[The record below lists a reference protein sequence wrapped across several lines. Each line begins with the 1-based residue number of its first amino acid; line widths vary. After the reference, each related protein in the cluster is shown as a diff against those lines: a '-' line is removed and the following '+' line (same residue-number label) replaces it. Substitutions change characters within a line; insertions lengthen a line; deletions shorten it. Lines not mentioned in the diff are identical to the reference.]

1 MFPTFTGTS
10 RRPRNVNLSGQRNTN
25 PWAASSWSPSASGA
39 SKTVAQAQAERERRQ
54 KERDE
59 LNAARKLQR
68 VWRGHKGRL
77 SFKQTCREEYDALYS
92 RPIDNGSSSR
102 VISALRLLLMLFDP
116 SQADDQRRLDLFI
129 VDLGRLGP
137 APSNF
142 DLFSPSSWDRLAQ
155 LIVGALER
163 CVYTPAHGYLYH
175 SLIPYSNRRPA
186 SSSQA
191 LLGVL
196 VDIVKRRPVSVT
208 SILSRYYKL
217 LSKYFEQSGKEGISA
232 AEDVLTKA
240 ATAPL
245 VSSATQGMPNLRA
258 YQAFAFSF
266 LTSPNLL
273 ILQRNPAQI
282 AGCID
287 LQTLSQSVINTYSE
301 REHSGALSKNG
312 SLWLLAHFI
321 ALNRAAPTSQGTKYL
336 EALYL
341 QLSILVDDIRIRYG
355 RQGMIGEVDN
365 DDGDASDKVDAN
377 VDDSASLSTWVL
389 NQLDFLV
396 DEDGIS
402 ELLSRFT
409 STALS
414 SDRLSEDASLLAG
427 YTLVLLRCFPS
438 HSDDIKMRLFQGDIT
453 TVDSAGPAL
462 MPSVKYFWKAAANTS
477 IFKSITQPRTQ
488 QQPTSVVTLLQPD
501 PVRDREWRTLLLFLE
516 LYNFLL
522 RITDDEDFLPAESQI
537 LSEQSPTT
545 VRIRSSGLNLTEL
558 KQLINFLKSLSFPL
572 YYNLPDIMPSA
583 SRPTRLNSLMGIS
596 SGKSPAQ
603 EEAKAAQ
610 SSFAGIIGMDV
621 LGLRSASTTTMR
633 SLYERDSRRR
643 FLPADFWLMTS
654 KFDMDGFISAV
665 VLEEQQK
672 EQMDDDDASDD
683 SDGEELDTFHTYTGQ
698 RLSRA
703 AQIERRRR
711 LRRVQREQLLAQ
723 VGPKLE
729 ILRNM
734 PFVIPFEVRV
744 QIFRQFVYLDKA
756 KRRGG
761 HVDPDRWRLS
771 VISGEGGFN
780 GPTARAR
787 DILGRH
793 SARIKRGQ
801 VFDDAYEQFYPLG
814 DGLKEP
820 IQITFVDQFNQPEAG
835 IDGGG
840 VTKEFLTSITDEAF
854 KPGPDGHN
862 LFVTNSQNLLYPN
875 PTAFDDLA
883 EMLRYCKVLEN
894 DVRWRESMADLAK
907 RYEFLGRVVG
917 KCMYEG
923 ILIDK
928 AFAGFF
934 LLKWSASGQGLQTD
948 YRANLNDLRDLDPE
962 LYQGLINLKNYAGNV
977 VDLSLDFT
985 ITDEVRGPNGEIRT
999 ITRPLC
1005 KGGEEIPVT
1014 NTNRPLYISYV
1025 VKHRLVAQPYRQTR
1039 AFLKGLGS
1047 IINPAW
1053 LSMFNQS
1060 ELQRLVGGDSSE
1072 IDVEDLRRNTQ
1083 YSGLYAVGD
1092 DGIEHPT
1099 VQMFWQVMREFQD
1112 SERRQVLK
1120 YVTSTPRAPLL
1131 GFSQLSPHF
1140 SIRDGGT
1147 DEERLPSTSTCVNL
1161 LKLPRY
1167 SSKETLKSKLLYAIQ
1182 SGAGFDLS

>member
-25 PWAASSWSPSASGA
+25 PWATSNWSASGSGA

-59 LNAARKLQR
+59 LNAAKKLQR
-68 VWRGHKGRL
+68 VWRGHRERQSLKQRRRREFDTLYTQPACHDLSRRL
-77 SFKQTCREEYDALYS
+77 K
-92 RPIDNGSSSR
+92 
-102 VISALRLLLMLFDP
+102 SALPLLLILFDP
-116 SQADDQRRLDLFI
+116 RQTDDQQRLDLF
-129 VDLGRLGP
+129 VQDLASLGSQ
-137 APSNF
+137 PSNF
-142 DLFSPSSWDRLAQ
+142 DIFSPNSWDRLAG
-155 LIVGALER
+155 LIVGALEKR
-163 CVYTPAHGYLYH
+163 L
-175 SLIPYSNRRPA
+175 A
-186 SSSQA
+186 SSSHA

-196 VDIVKRRPVSVT
+196 VDIIRRRPLATAS
-208 SILSRYYKL
+208 SLKRYYKV
-217 LSKYFEQSGKEGISA
+217 LSRYFEQSIQAEEQGILTA
-232 AEDVLTKA
+232 AVT
-240 ATAPL
+240 TPL
-245 VSSATQGMPNLRA
+245 ASSSRGASSVSRA
-258 YQAFAFSF
+258 YHAFTFSF
-266 LTSPNLL
+266 LTSSSLAF
-273 ILQRNPAQI
+273 LQRDPGRI
-282 AGCID
+282 AD
-287 LQTLSQSVINTYSE
+287 VLDVETLSQTVIDTYSK
-301 REHSGALSKNG
+301 RDTVTTLSKNN

-321 ALNRAAPTSQGTKYL
+321 ALNRAIPTSRGTKYL
-336 EALYL
+336 EALYV
-341 QLSILVDDIRIRYG
+341 QLSILVDNVRIRYSRHG
-355 RQGMIGEVDN
+355 ALVDTHDN
-365 DDGDASDKVDAN
+365 DGASEPDDDGAE
-377 VDDSASLSTWVL
+377 DSVQLSPWVIS
-389 NQLDFLV
+389 QLDSLV

-402 ELLSRFT
+402 ELLKRFT

-414 SDRLSEDASLLAG
+414 SDQLSEDASLLAG

-438 HSDDIKMRLFQGDIT
+438 HNDDIKMRLFQGDVSMIN
-453 TVDSAGPAL
+453 SAGSTST
-462 MPSVKYFWKAAANTS
+462 PSVKYFWTAASNTS
-477 IFKSITQPRTQ
+477 IFQSIVHPRSSQ
-488 QQPTSVVTLLQPD
+488 QTPNIVTLLQSD
-501 PVRDREWRTLLLFLE
+501 PTRDREWRTILLFLE

-522 RITDDEDFLPAESQI
+522 RVTDDEDFLPAESQI
-537 LSEQSPTT
+537 LSQQSAATS
-545 VRIRSSGLNLTEL
+545 RIRSSGLSLNEL

-572 YYNLPDIMPSA
+572 YYHLSDIMPSTA
-583 SRPTRLNSLMGIS
+583 RPARLNSLIGVS
-596 SGKSPAQ
+596 FGKPSTH
-603 EEAKAAQ
+603 EEDTKTAHP
-610 SSFAGIIGMDV
+610 SFAGIIGMDV
-621 LGLRSASTTTMR
+621 LGLRSASTATMR

-672 EQMDDDDASDD
+672 DQMDDDDDSSD
-683 SDGEELDTFHTYTGQ
+683 SDTPDTFYTSTGQ

-711 LRRVQREQLLAQ
+711 LRKVQREQLLAQ

-729 ILRNM
+729 VLRNM
-734 PFVIPFEVRV
+734 PFAIPFEVRV
-744 QIFRQFVYLDKA
+744 QIFRQFVYLDKM

-761 HVDPDRWRLS
+761 QVDPDQWRMS
-771 VISGEGGFN
+771 IQGDGFLN
-780 GPTARAR
+780 GPTARGR
-787 DILGRH
+787 DALGRH
-793 SARIKRGQ
+793 TARVKRGH
-801 VFDDAYEQFYPLG
+801 VFDDGYEQFYSLG
-814 DGLKEP
+814 EGLKEP
-820 IQITFVDQFNQPEAG
+820 IQITFVDQFDQAEAG

-854 KPGPDGHN
+854 TPGPDGHN

-883 EMLRYCKVLEN
+883 EFLRHAKFKEGGPE
-894 DVRWRESMADLAK
+894 WKESMMDLAK
-907 RYEFLGRVVG
+907 RYEFLGRVLG

-934 LLKWSASGQGLQTD
+934 LLKWSASGQGSLND
-948 YRANLNDLRDLDPE
+948 YRANLNDLRDLDSE
-962 LYQGLINLKNYAGNV
+962 LYQGLINLKNYPGKV

-985 ITDEVRGPNGEIRT
+985 ITDQVTKHNGEVST

-1005 KGGEEIPVT
+1005 KNGEDIPVT

-1025 VKHRLVAQPYRQTR
+1025 TNHRLVAQPYRQTR

-1047 IINPAW
+1047 IINPSW

-1092 DGIEHPT
+1092 DGMEHPT

-1112 SERRQVLK
+1112 SERRDVLK

-1147 DEERLPSTSTCVNL
+1147 DEKRLPSTSTCVNL

-1167 SSKETLKSKLLYAIQ
+1167 SSKETLRSKLLYAIK

>member
-1 MFPTFTGTS
+1 MFPTFSGSS

-25 PWAASSWSPSASGA
+25 PWATSSWAPSGSGA
-39 SKTVAQAQAERERRQ
+39 SKTVAQAQAEREKRQ
-54 KERDE
+54 RERDE

-68 VWRGHKGRL
+68 IWRGHKDRQD
-77 SFKQTCREEYDALYS
+77 FKRACRQEYDALYS
-92 RPIDNGSSSR
+92 QPTFQGPSSR
-102 VISALRLLLMLFDP
+102 VTGALPLLIALFNP
-116 SQADDQRRLDLFI
+116 AEVDDQRRLDLFI
-129 VDLGRLGP
+129 QDLAGLGQ

-142 DLFSPSSWDRLAQ
+142 DLFSSSSWDRLAR
-155 LIVGALER
+155 LLVGALK
-163 CVYTPAHGYLYH
+163 
-175 SLIPYSNRRPA
+175 RRQA

-191 LLGVL
+191 LLGIL
-196 VDIVKRRPVSVT
+196 VDIVRRRPT
-208 SILSRYYKL
+208 SIIPLSNQYYQFLSRC
-217 LSKYFEQSGKEGISA
+217 FEQDSHETVSPGQRDI
-232 AEDVLTKA
+232 LTTA

-245 VSSATQGMPNLRA
+245 VYNPGQELYRLVA

-266 LTSPNLL
+266 LTSSGLSY
-273 ILQRNPAQI
+273 LQQDPTRI
-282 AGCID
+282 VCGVD
-287 LQTLSQSVINTYSE
+287 LEVLSQSVIDAYSG
-301 REHSGALSKNG
+301 REQVGKLPKNG

-321 ALNRAAPTSQGTKYL
+321 ALNRAAPTSQGSKYL

-355 RQGMIGEVDN
+355 QHNTNNEASAHG
-365 DDGDASDKVDAN
+365 DGDA
-377 VDDSASLSTWVL
+377 DDSTSFSPWLL

-414 SDRLSEDASLLAG
+414 ADRLSEDDASLLAG
-427 YTLVLLRCFPS
+427 YTLVLLKCFPS
-438 HSDDIKMRLFQGDIT
+438 HCDDIRMRLFQGDIT
-453 TVDSAGPAL
+453 TLNYASSTSV
-462 MPSVKYFWKAAANTS
+462 PSVKYFWKAASNTE
-477 IFKSITQPRTQ
+477 IFKSIMQSKAQ
-488 QQPTSVVTLLQPD
+488 QQPTSVVTLLRPE
-501 PVRDREWRTLLLFLE
+501 PIRDQEWWTILLFLE

-522 RITDDEDFLPAESQI
+522 RVTDDEDFLPSETQLLSQ
-537 LSEQSPTT
+537 QSPVTS
-545 VRIRSSGLNLTEL
+545 RIRLSGLSLNEL
-558 KQLINFLKSLSFPL
+558 KQLINFLKHLSFPL
-572 YYNLPDIMPSA
+572 YYNLPDILPSA
-583 SRPTRLNSLMGIS
+583 SRPARLNNLMGINS
-596 SGKSPAQ
+596 DKTSPRKEEGKST
-603 EEAKAAQ
+603 Q
-610 SSFAGIIGMDV
+610 SWFAGIIGMDV
-621 LGLRSASTTTMR
+621 LSLRATTTATMR

-643 FLPADFWLMTS
+643 FLPTSFWLMTS
-654 KFDMDGFISAV
+654 KFDMDSFISAV

-672 EQMDDDDASDD
+672 DQMEEGEDD
-683 SDGEELDTFHTYTGQ
+683 SDEDDSDIDAHDTFHTYTGQ

-703 AQIERRRR
+703 AHIERRRR

-744 QIFRQFVYLDKA
+744 QVFRQFVHLDKS

-761 HVDPDRWRLS
+761 HVDPDRWRLL

-780 GPTARAR
+780 GVTPRAR
-787 DILGRH
+787 EILDRH
-793 SARIKRGQ
+793 SARVKRGQ
-801 VFDDAYEQFYPLG
+801 VFGDAYEQFYSLG

-820 IQITFVDQFNQPEAG
+820 IQITFVDQFDQPEAG

-854 KPGPDGHN
+854 KPGSDGHN

-875 PTAFDDLA
+875 PTAFDQLA
-883 EMLRYCKVLEN
+883 ESLRYYKYSES
-894 DVRWRESMADLAK
+894 DARWRESMTDLAK

-928 AFAGFF
+928 SFAGFF
-934 LLKWSASGQGLQTD
+934 LLKWSASGHGSMFD
-948 YRANLNDLRDLDPE
+948 HRINLNDLRDLDPE
-962 LYQGLINLKNYAGNV
+962 LYQGLINLKNYPGDV
-977 VDLSLDFT
+977 LDLSLDFT
-985 ITDEVRGPNGEIRT
+985 VTDQVSDPLGKVRT
-999 ITRPLC
+999 ITRPLY
-1005 KGGEEIPVT
+1005 KNGEDMPVT
-1014 NTNRPLYISYV
+1014 NANRPLYISYV
-1025 VKHRLVAQPYRQTR
+1025 VNHRLVAQPYRQTR
-1039 AFLKGLGS
+1039 AFLKGLGAL
-1047 IINPAW
+1047 IDPAW

-1060 ELQRLVGGDSSE
+1060 ELQHLVGGDSSE
-1072 IDVEDLRRNTQ
+1072 IDVDDLRRNTQ
-1083 YSGLYAVGD
+1083 YSGLYALGD

-1099 VQMFWQVMREFQD
+1099 IQMFWQVMQAFKD
-1112 SERRQVLK
+1112 SERREVLK

-1147 DEERLPSTSTCVNL
+1147 DENRLPSTSTCVNL

-1167 SSKETLKSKLLYAIQ
+1167 SSKKTLKSKLLYAIQ

>member
-25 PWAASSWSPSASGA
+25 PWATSSWSPSGSGA
-39 SKTVAQAQAERERRQ
+39 SKTVAQAQIERERRQ
-54 KERDE
+54 RERDE
-59 LNAARKLQR
+59 LNAAKRLQR
-68 VWRGHKGRL
+68 IWRGYKDRRNL
-77 SFKQTCREEYDALYS
+77 KQMCREEFDTLYS
-92 RPIDNGSSSR
+92 QTPNHELATR
-102 VISALRLLLMLFDP
+102 VTSALPLIRILFDP
-116 SQADDQRRLDLFI
+116 TRPDDQKRLDLL
-129 VDLGRLGP
+129 VQDLTSLNF
-137 APSNF
+137 PS
-142 DLFSPSSWDRLAQ
+142 DLCLFSPNSWDRLAV
-155 LIVGALER
+155 LIVRALEGR
-163 CVYTPAHGYLYH
+163 PAHS
-175 SLIPYSNRRPA
+175 SLDLLRFLVLIIKTRPR
-186 SSSQA
+186 SITP
-191 LLGVL
+191 VL
-196 VDIVKRRPVSVT
+196 H
-208 SILSRYYKL
+208 RYYKL
-217 LSKYFEQSGKEGISA
+217 LSAYSEQSIERDANSIVESDII
-232 AEDVLTKA
+232 AEA

-245 VSSATQGMPNLRA
+245 ISSTEGVSVLPA

-266 LTSPNLL
+266 LTSSNLL
-273 ILQRNPAQI
+273 SLQRDPLRI
-282 AGCID
+282 ARHID
-287 LQTLSQSVINTYSE
+287 LQLLSQSIVDTISE
-301 REHSGALSKNG
+301 HERVATLSKNG
-312 SLWLLAHFI
+312 AFCLLAHFI
-321 ALNRAAPTSQGTKYL
+321 ALNRAASSYGFKYL

-341 QLSILVDDIRIRYG
+341 QLSILVDDIRIRYDRHG
-355 RQGMIGEVDN
+355 TRNEADGDN
-365 DDGDASDKVDAN
+365 DDASENDGDD
-377 VDDSASLSTWVL
+377 VDDSTPLSTWAL
-389 NQLDFLV
+389 SQLDFLV

-402 ELLSRFT
+402 DLLSRFI
-409 STALS
+409 STAVS
-414 SDRLSEDASLLAG
+414 PDRLSEDASLLAG

-438 HSDDIKMRLFQGDIT
+438 HGDDIKMRLFQGDISVANST
-453 TVDSAGPAL
+453 NPIST
-462 MPSVKYFWKAAANTS
+462 PSVKYFWKAASNTDM
-477 IFKSITQPRTQ
+477 FKTITQPRTQ
-488 QQPTSVVTLLQPD
+488 QHPSTIVALLQPD
-501 PVRDREWRTLLLFLE
+501 HLRDREWRTILLFLE

-522 RITDDEDFLPAESQI
+522 RVTDDEDFLPPENQI
-537 LSEQSPTT
+537 LSHQSPATS
-545 VRIRSSGLNLTEL
+545 RIRSSGLSLDEL
-558 KQLINFLKSLSFPL
+558 KKLINFLKHLSFPL
-572 YYNLPDIMPSA
+572 YYNLADIMPST
-583 SRPTRLNSLMGIS
+583 SRPTRLNSLMGVS
-596 SGKSPAQ
+596 SGKPGTQ
-603 EEAKAAQ
+603 EEESKDAQ

-621 LGLRSASTTTMR
+621 LSLRAASTSTMR

-643 FLPADFWLMTS
+643 FLPTDFWLMTS

-672 EQMDDDDASDD
+672 DQMAEDGDDSDD
-683 SDGEELDTFHTYTGQ
+683 SDEDAVDTFHTYTGQ

-703 AQIERRRR
+703 AQIEKLRR

-744 QIFRQFVYLDKA
+744 QIFRQFVYLDKS

-780 GPTARAR
+780 GPSARGR

-793 SARIKRGQ
+793 SARVKRGQ

-820 IQITFVDQFNQPEAG
+820 IQITFVDQFDQPEAG

-840 VTKEFLTSITDEAF
+840 VTKEFLISVTDEAF
-854 KPGPDGHN
+854 NPSSGRG
-862 LFVTNSQNLLYPN
+862 LFATNSQNLLYPN
-875 PTAFDDLA
+875 PSTFDNHA
-883 EMLRYCKVLEN
+883 ELLRSYGYTEN
-894 DVRWRESMADLAK
+894 DARWKEAMIDLAK

-934 LLKWSASGQGLQTD
+934 LLKWSASGHGSLND

-962 LYQGLINLKNYAGNV
+962 LYQGLISLKNYSGKV
-977 VDLSLDFT
+977 VDLALDFT
-985 ITDEVRGPNGEIRT
+985 ITDEVTTVDGNTLT

-1005 KGGEEIPVT
+1005 KNGENIPVT

-1025 VKHRLVAQPYRQTR
+1025 VNHRLVAQPYRQTR

-1053 LSMFNQS
+1053 LSMFNQT

-1083 YSGLYAVGD
+1083 YSGLYTVGD
-1092 DGIEHPT
+1092 DGMEHPT

-1112 SERRQVLK
+1112 SQRREVLK

-1167 SSKETLKSKLLYAIQ
+1167 SSKETLRSKLLYAIQ

>member
-25 PWAASSWSPSASGA
+25 PWAAPSWSPSGSGA
-39 SKTVAQAQAERERRQ
+39 SKTVAQAQVERERRQ
-54 KERDE
+54 RDRDE
-59 LNAARKLQR
+59 LNAAKRLQR
-68 VWRGHKGRL
+68 VWRGYKDRQ
-77 SFKQTCREEYDALYS
+77 SFKQTCREEFDALYNQ
-92 RPIDNGSSSR
+92 PLNHDIPTR
-102 VISALRLLLMLFDP
+102 VISALPLIHILFDP
-116 SQADDQRRLDLFI
+116 VRADDQKRLDLL
-129 VDLGRLGP
+129 VQDLTSLNS
-137 APSNF
+137 ASNL
-142 DLFSPSSWDRLAQ
+142 DLFSPNSWDRLAV
-155 LIVGALER
+155 LIVRALE
-163 CVYTPAHGYLYH
+163 G
-175 SLIPYSNRRPA
+175 RPA
-186 SSSQA
+186 SSSLD
-191 LLGVL
+191 LLQILVL
-196 VDIVKRRPVSVT
+196 IVRKRPH
-208 SILSRYYKL
+208 SITPILHRYYKL
-217 LSKYFEQSGKEGISA
+217 ISTYSQRSGQ
-232 AEDVLTKA
+232 EDSNSTVELDIVAKA
-240 ATAPL
+240 VTAPL
-245 VSSATQGMPNLRA
+245 IPSTQGVSVLPA

-266 LTSPNLL
+266 LTSSNLL
-273 ILQRNPAQI
+273 SFQRDPTRI
-282 AGCID
+282 ASYVD
-287 LQTLSQSVINTYSE
+287 LQLLSQSIIDTISG
-301 REHSGALSKNG
+301 REHVGTLSKNG
-312 SLWLLAHFI
+312 ALCLLAHFI
-321 ALNRAAPTSQGTKYL
+321 ALNRAASSSYGVNYL

-341 QLSILVDDIRIRYG
+341 QLSILVDDIRVRYDRHDTRNEAEG
-355 RQGMIGEVDN
+355 GNGDTSEH
-365 DDGDASDKVDAN
+365 DDDTE
-377 VDDSASLSTWVL
+377 DSAPLSTWVL

-402 ELLSRFT
+402 DLLSRFT
-409 STALS
+409 STAVS
-414 SDRLSEDASLLAG
+414 PDRLSEDASLLAG

-438 HSDDIKMRLFQGDIT
+438 HSDDIKMRLFQGDIS
-453 TVDSAGPAL
+453 TVSSATPIST
-462 MPSVKYFWKAAANTS
+462 PSVKYFWQAASNTS
-477 IFKSITQPRTQ
+477 IFKIITQPRTQ
-488 QQPTSVVTLLQPD
+488 QQSAAIVTLLQPD
-501 PVRDREWRTLLLFLE
+501 HVRDREWRTILLFLE

-522 RITDDEDFLPAESQI
+522 RVTDDEDFLPPGNQI
-537 LSEQSPTT
+537 LSHQSPATS
-545 VRIRSSGLNLTEL
+545 RIRSSGLSLDEL

-572 YYNLPDIMPSA
+572 YYNLADIMPSTA
-583 SRPTRLNSLMGIS
+583 RPTRLNSLMGIS
-596 SGKSPAQ
+596 SGKSTAQ
-603 EEAKAAQ
+603 EEEPKDTQ

-621 LGLRSASTTTMR
+621 LSLRAASTTTMR

-643 FLPADFWLMTS
+643 FLPSDFWLMTS

-672 EQMDDDDASDD
+672 DQMAEDDDDSDD
-683 SDGEELDTFHTYTGQ
+683 SDEDALDTFHTFTGQ

-703 AQIERRRR
+703 AQLERRRR

-744 QIFRQFVYLDKA
+744 QIFRQFVYLDKS

-780 GPTARAR
+780 GPSARGR

-793 SARIKRGQ
+793 SARVKRGQ
-801 VFDDAYEQFYPLG
+801 VFDDAYEQFYALG

-820 IQITFVDQFNQPEAG
+820 IQITFVDQFDQAEAG

-840 VTKEFLTSITDEAF
+840 VTKEFLISITDEAF
-854 KPGPDGHN
+854 NPGSGRG
-862 LFVTNSQNLLYPN
+862 LFATNSQNLLYPN
-875 PTAFDDLA
+875 PSTFDNHAQL
-883 EMLRYCKVLEN
+883 LRSHGYTES
-894 DVRWRESMADLAK
+894 DVRWKEAMVNLAR

-934 LLKWSASGQGLQTD
+934 LLKWSASGQGSLND

-962 LYQGLINLKNYAGNV
+962 LYQGLISLKNFSGQV
-977 VDLSLDFT
+977 VDLALDFT
-985 ITDEVRGPNGEIRT
+985 ITDQVTTIDGNTLT

-1005 KGGEEIPVT
+1005 KNGENIPVT

-1025 VKHRLVAQPYRQTR
+1025 VNHRLVAQPYRQTR

-1047 IINPAW
+1047 IINPSW

-1092 DGIEHPT
+1092 DGMEHPT

-1112 SERRQVLK
+1112 SQRREVLK

-1167 SSKETLKSKLLYAIQ
+1167 SSKETLRRKLLYAIQ

>member
-1 MFPTFTGTS
+1 MFPTFTGSS
-10 RRPRNVNLSGQRNTN
+10 RRPRNVNMSGQRSTN
-25 PWAASSWSPSASGA
+25 PWGTSTWSQSTSGA
-39 SKTVAQAQAERERRQ
+39 SKTVAQAQAEREKRQ

-59 LNAARKLQR
+59 LNAAKKLQR
-68 VWRGHKGRL
+68 VWRGHRVRR
-77 SFKQTCREEYDALYS
+77 SFKETCREEYDTVYS
-92 RPIDNGSSSR
+92 QTIGHNASSR
-102 VISALRLLLMLFDP
+102 VIRTLPLLLVLFDP
-116 SQADDQRRLDLFI
+116 VQTNDQHRLDLF
-129 VDLGRLGP
+129 VQDLSSLGST
-137 APSNF
+137 PSNF
-142 DLFSPSSWDRLAQ
+142 GLFSLNSWDRLAA
-155 LIVGALER
+155 LLVGALER
-163 CVYTPAHGYLYH
+163 RL
-175 SLIPYSNRRPA
+175 A

-191 LLGVL
+191 LLSVL
-196 VDIVKRRPVSVT
+196 VDIVKRRPVSIT
-208 SILSRYYKL
+208 RILTRYYELLSRYY
-217 LSKYFEQSGKEGISA
+217 EQSDYEGVSIEEQDILSEA
-232 AEDVLTKA
+232 AS
-240 ATAPL
+240 APL
-245 VSSATQGMPNLRA
+245 VSSSGQGTSTLQA

-266 LTSPNLL
+266 LTSPNLSFL
-273 ILQRNPAQI
+273 RQNPVRIASCVNLQS
-282 AGCID
+282 
-287 LQTLSQSVINTYSE
+287 LSQSVIDTYSKG
-301 REHSGALSKNG
+301 EHAARTLSKDG

-321 ALNRAAPTSQGTKYL
+321 ALNKVAPTSQGTKYL

-341 QLSILVDDIRIRYG
+341 QLSILVDDIRVRYG
-355 RQGMIGEVDN
+355 RNDTLLETSKGNDEKSGDDDDN
-365 DDGDASDKVDAN
+365 VE
-377 VDDSASLSTWVL
+377 LSTPLSKWVL
-389 NQLDFLV
+389 SQLEFLV

-402 ELLSRFT
+402 ELLRRFT

-414 SDRLSEDASLLAG
+414 PNRLSEDASLLAG

-438 HSDDIKMRLFQGDIT
+438 HSDDIKMRLFQGDIST
-453 TVDSAGPAL
+453 INSTGSAP
-462 MPSVKYFWKAAANTS
+462 MPSVKYLWKAASNTD
-477 IFKSITQPRTQ
+477 IFKNITQSRTQ

-501 PVRDREWRTLLLFLE
+501 PVRDREWRTILLFLE

-522 RITDDEDFLPAESQI
+522 RVTDDEDFLPTEGQVVTQ
-537 LSEQSPTT
+537 QSPATI
-545 VRIRSSGLNLTEL
+545 RIRSSGLNLDEL
-558 KQLINFLKSLSFPL
+558 KRIINFLKSLSFPL

-583 SRPTRLNSLMGIS
+583 SRHTRLSNLMGIS
-596 SGKSPAQ
+596 SGNSTAR
-603 EEAKAAQ
+603 EEETRNTQ

-621 LGLRSASTTTMR
+621 LGLRGASTTTMR

-643 FLPADFWLMTS
+643 FLPGDFWLMTS

-672 EQMDDDDASDD
+672 DQMAEDDDDSED
-683 SDGEELDTFHTYTGQ
+683 SDADTFDIFHTFTGQ

-703 AQIERRRR
+703 AQIEKRRR

-744 QIFRQFVYLDKA
+744 QIFRQFVYLDKS

-761 HVDPDRWRLS
+761 LVDPDRWR
-771 VISGEGGFN
+771 ISIMSGAGGFTE
-780 GPTARAR
+780 PTARGR

-793 SARIKRGQ
+793 SARVKRGK
-801 VFDDAYEQFYPLG
+801 VFDDAYEQFYSLN

-820 IQITFVDQFNQPEAG
+820 IQITFVDQFDQPEAG

-840 VTKEFLTSITDEAF
+840 VTKEFLISVTDEAF
-854 KPGPDGHN
+854 KPGSDGHN

-875 PTAFDDLA
+875 PTSFDDRA
-883 EMLRYCKVLEN
+883 ELLRHCKLVEGDAN
-894 DVRWRESMADLAK
+894 WRESMTDLAR

-934 LLKWSASGQGLQTD
+934 LLKWSASGQGSLTD

-962 LYQGLINLKNYAGNV
+962 LYQGLINLKNYAGKV

-985 ITDEVRGPNGEIRT
+985 ITDEVTGPDGEVRT

-1005 KGGEEIPVT
+1005 KNGEDILVT

-1025 VKHRLVAQPYRQTR
+1025 ANHRLVAQPYRQTR

-1099 VQMFWQVMREFQD
+1099 IQMFWQVMREFQD
-1112 SERRQVLK
+1112 TERRQVLK

-1131 GFSQLSPHF
+1131 GFTQLSPHF

-1167 SSKETLKSKLLYAIQ
+1167 NSKDTLKSKLLYAIQ

>member
-59 LNAARKLQR
+59 LNAAKRLQR
-68 VWRGHKGRL
+68 VWRGHRGRQ
-77 SFKQTCREEYDALYS
+77 SFKRACREAYDGLYS
-92 RPIDNGSSSR
+92 QPIGDDSSSR
-102 VISALRLLLMLFDP
+102 VHRALPLLLALFDP
-116 SQADDQRRLDLFI
+116 SQADDQRRLELFAE
-129 VDLGRLGP
+129 DLGRLRST
-137 APSNF
+137 PSNF
-142 DLFSPSSWDRLAQ
+142 DLFSPNSWDRLAR
-155 LIVGALER
+155 LIVLALE
-163 CVYTPAHGYLYH
+163 
-175 SLIPYSNRRPA
+175 RRPA

-191 LLGVL
+191 LLSIL
-196 VDIVKRRPVSVT
+196 VDIVKRRPASIT
-208 SILSRYYKL
+208 PILSRYYNL
-217 LSKYFEQSGKEGISA
+217 LSKYFEQSGHVGVSA
-232 AEDVLTKA
+232 EEEIFTKA

-245 VSSATQGMPNLRA
+245 VSSSDQEPPSLRA

-273 ILQRNPAQI
+273 SLQRNAAQF
-282 AGCID
+282 AGCVN
-287 LQTLSQSVINTYSE
+287 LQILSQCVIDVYSG
-301 REHSGALSKNG
+301 REHAGTLSKNG

-321 ALNRAAPTSQGTKYL
+321 ALNRAAPAFQGTKYL

-341 QLSILVDDIRIRYG
+341 QLSILVDDIRIRYDRHG
-355 RQGMIGEVDN
+355 IISEVNN
-365 DDGDASDKVDAN
+365 DEGDVSEEGGAN
-377 VDDSASLSTWVL
+377 VEDSAPLSTWVL
-389 NQLDFLV
+389 SQLDFLV

-438 HSDDIKMRLFQGDIT
+438 HSDDVKMRLFQGDIT
-453 TVDSAGPAL
+453 TVDSAGSTS
-462 MPSVKYFWKAAANTS
+462 MPSVRYFWKAASNTS
-477 IFKSITQPRTQ
+477 IFKSITQSRSQ
-488 QQPTSVVTLLQPD
+488 QQPTSIVTLLQPD

-545 VRIRSSGLNLTEL
+545 VRIRSSGLSLTEL

-572 YYNLPDIMPSA
+572 YYNLPDIMPPA
-583 SRPTRLNSLMGIS
+583 SRPTRLNSLMGIT
-596 SGKSPAQ
+596 SGKSSMQ
-603 EEAKAAQ
+603 EDEAKVTQ

-643 FLPADFWLMTS
+643 FLPTDFWLMTS

-672 EQMDDDDASDD
+672 EQMDEDEDASDD
-683 SDGEELDTFHTYTGQ
+683 SDEDALDTFHTYTGQ

-820 IQITFVDQFNQPEAG
+820 IQITFVDQFDQPEAG

-840 VTKEFLTSITDEAF
+840 VTKEFLISVTDEAF
-854 KPGPDGHN
+854 NPGPDGHN

-883 EMLRYCKVLEN
+883 EVLRLCKIPEN
-894 DVRWRESMADLAK
+894 DIKWRESMVDLAK

-917 KCMYEG
+917 KCLYEG

-934 LLKWSASGQGLQTD
+934 LLKWSASGQGSQSD

-977 VDLSLDFT
+977 LDLSLDFT

-1005 KGGEEIPVT
+1005 KNGEDIPVT

>member
-1 MFPTFTGTS
+1 MFPTFTGSS

-25 PWAASSWSPSASGA
+25 PWAASSWSPAASGA

-59 LNAARKLQR
+59 LNAAKRLQR
-68 VWRGHKGRL
+68 VWRGHRGRQ
-77 SFKQTCREEYDALYS
+77 SFKSVCREEYDALYS
-92 RPIDNGSSSR
+92 QPIGGDSSSR
-102 VISALRLLLMLFDP
+102 VVSALQLLLVLFDP
-116 SQADDQRRLDLFI
+116 AQADDQRRLDLF
-129 VDLGRLGP
+129 VEDLGRLGST
-137 APSNF
+137 PSNF
-142 DLFSPSSWDRLAQ
+142 DLFSPNSWDRLAR

-163 CVYTPAHGYLYH
+163 
-175 SLIPYSNRRPA
+175 RPA
-186 SSSQA
+186 SSSQD
-191 LLGVL
+191 LLSIL
-196 VDIVKRRPVSVT
+196 VDIAKRRPVSIT
-208 SILSRYYKL
+208 PILNRYYKL
-217 LSKYFEQSGKEGISA
+217 LSKYFEQSGHESFSA
-232 AEDVLTKA
+232 AEEDILTKA

-245 VSSATQGMPNLRA
+245 VPSASQEVPSLQA

-266 LTSPNLL
+266 LTSSNLL
-273 ILQRNPAQI
+273 YLQRNPAQI
-282 AGCID
+282 AGCVN
-287 LQTLSQSVINTYSE
+287 LETLSQSVIDAYSG
-301 REHSGALSKNG
+301 REHSGSLSKNG

-355 RQGMIGEVDN
+355 RHGILGEVDN
-365 DDGDASDKVDAN
+365 DEGDTSEKGDAN
-377 VDDSASLSTWVL
+377 VDDSAPLSAWVL
-389 NQLDFLV
+389 GQLDFLV

-438 HSDDIKMRLFQGDIT
+438 HGDDIKMRLFQGDIT
-453 TVDSAGPAL
+453 TVDSAGSTL
-462 MPSVKYFWKAAANTS
+462 MPSVKYFWKAASNTS
-477 IFKSITQPRTQ
+477 IFKNITQSRTQ

-545 VRIRSSGLNLTEL
+545 VRIRSSGLSLIEL
-558 KQLINFLKSLSFPL
+558 KQLVNFLKSLSFPL

-596 SGKSPAQ
+596 SGKSSTQ
-603 EEAKAAQ
+603 EEEAKVAQ

-643 FLPADFWLMTS
+643 FLPTDFWLMTS

-672 EQMDDDDASDD
+672 EQMAEDEDDSGD
-683 SDGEELDTFHTYTGQ
+683 SDGDALDTFHTYTGQ

-703 AQIERRRR
+703 AQIERSRR

-771 VISGEGGFN
+771 VISGEAGLN

-820 IQITFVDQFNQPEAG
+820 IQITFVDQFDQPEAG

-840 VTKEFLTSITDEAF
+840 VTKEFLISVTDEAF

-883 EMLRYCKVLEN
+883 EVLRYCKVLEN
-894 DVRWRESMADLAK
+894 EIRWRESMTDLAK

-917 KCMYEG
+917 KCMYES

-934 LLKWSASGQGLQTD
+934 LLKWSASGQGSQTD

-985 ITDEVRGPNGEIRT
+985 ITDEVRGPNGEVRT

-1005 KGGEEIPVT
+1005 KNGEEIPVT

-1099 VQMFWQVMREFQD
+1099 VQMFWQVMREFKD

-1167 SSKETLKSKLLYAIQ
+1167 SSKETLKNKLLYAIQ

>member
-1 MFPTFTGTS
+1 M
-10 RRPRNVNLSGQRNTN
+10 NLSGQRNTN
-25 PWAASSWSPSASGA
+25 PWATSSWSPSTSGA

-54 KERDE
+54 KEREE
-59 LNAARKLQR
+59 LNAAKRLQR
-68 VWRGHKGRL
+68 VWRGHKDRQN
-77 SFKQTCREEYDALYS
+77 FKQKCREEYDALYS
-92 RPIDNGSSSR
+92 QYTDYSPSSR
-102 VISALRLLLMLFDP
+102 VTSALPLLLVLFDP
-116 SQADDQRRLDLFI
+116 TRTDDQQRLDLFI
-129 VDLGRLGP
+129 QDLVSLGP
-137 APSNF
+137 TPTNF
-142 DLFSPSSWDRLAQ
+142 DLFSPTAWDRLAG
-155 LIVGALER
+155 LIVKALER
-163 CVYTPAHGYLYH
+163 HPGSPL
-175 SLIPYSNRRPA
+175 
-186 SSSQA
+186 QA
-191 LLGVL
+191 LSIL
-196 VDIVKRRPVSVT
+196 VDVVRRRPVSI
-208 SILSRYYKL
+208 SPILDRYYRLMSKL
-217 LSKYFEQSGKEGISA
+217 FEQSGGREIPV
-232 AEDVLTKA
+232 EEQNILTGA
-240 ATAPL
+240 VTAPL
-245 VSSATQGMPNLRA
+245 ISSSQGDPILRA

-266 LTSPNLL
+266 LTSPDLSV
-273 ILQRNPAQI
+273 LQRDPAQI
-282 AGCID
+282 ANHID
-287 LQTLSQSVINTYSE
+287 LQVLSQSVIHGYSG
-301 REHSGALSKNG
+301 RGHVDTLSKNRL
-312 SLWLLAHFI
+312 LWFLAHFI
-321 ALNRAAPTSQGTKYL
+321 ALNKATPTSQGSNYL

-355 RQGMIGEVDN
+355 RYGSRGETDDRADDTSEHVH
-365 DDGDASDKVDAN
+365 DDGEDTTP
-377 VDDSASLSTWVL
+377 LSSWVL
-389 NQLDFLV
+389 SQLDFLV

-402 ELLSRFT
+402 ELLTRFT

-414 SDRLSEDASLLAG
+414 PDRLSEDASLLAG

-438 HSDDIKMRLFQGDIT
+438 HSDDIKMRLFQGDIST
-453 TVDSAGPAL
+453 IGPAGFTS
-462 MPSVKYFWKAAANTS
+462 MPSVKYFWKAASNTDVFIS
-477 IFKSITQPRTQ
+477 IAGTSAQ
-488 QQPTSVVTLLQPD
+488 QHPTSVVTLLQPD
-501 PVRDREWRTLLLFLE
+501 SVRDQEWRTVLLFLE

-522 RITDDEDFLPAESQI
+522 RVTDDEDFLPAESQI
-537 LSEQSPTT
+537 LSEQSPATL
-545 VRIRSSGLNLTEL
+545 RIRSSSLNLAEL
-558 KQLINFLKSLSFPL
+558 KPLVKFLKNLSFPL
-572 YYNLPDIMPSA
+572 YYNLLDIMPSA
-583 SRPTRLNSLMGIS
+583 SRPARLNSLMGIGS
-596 SGKSPAQ
+596 RNPGVQ
-603 EEAKAAQ
+603 EEDEKAPQ

-621 LGLRSASTTTMR
+621 LSLRSASTSTMR

-643 FLPADFWLMTS
+643 FLPANFWLMTS

-672 EQMDDDDASDD
+672 DQMAEGDDDSDD
-683 SDGEELDTFHTYTGQ
+683 SDAEVFDTFHTYTGQ

-703 AQIERRRR
+703 AQLEKRRRMKKI
-711 LRRVQREQLLAQ
+711 QREQLLAQ

-744 QIFRQFVYLDKA
+744 RIFRQFVYLDKSR
-756 KRRGG
+756 RRGG

-771 VISGEGGFN
+771 VISREGIFN
-780 GPTARAR
+780 DDSPRGR
-787 DILGRH
+787 DIIGRH
-793 SARIKRGQ
+793 SARVRRGN
-801 VFDDAYEQFYPLG
+801 VFDDAYDQFYQLG
-814 DGLKEP
+814 ESLKEP
-820 IQITFVDQFNQPEAG
+820 IQITFVDQFDQPEAG

-854 KPGPDGHN
+854 TPGSDGHN

-883 EMLRYCKVLEN
+883 ESLRHQRCPEN
-894 DVRWRESMADLAK
+894 SIRWKESMAALAR

-934 LLKWSASGQGLQTD
+934 LLKWSASGQGSLND

-962 LYQGLINLKNYAGNV
+962 LYQGLINLKNYPGRV

-985 ITDEVRGPNGEIRT
+985 ITDQVTGPNGEVRT

-1005 KGGEEIPVT
+1005 KNGEDIPVT

-1025 VKHRLVAQPYRQTR
+1025 ANHRLVAQPFRQTR
-1039 AFLKGLGS
+1039 AFLRGLGS

-1083 YSGLYAVGD
+1083 YSGLYALGD

-1099 VQMFWQVMREFQD
+1099 IQMFWQVMREFQD

-1131 GFSQLSPHF
+1131 GFAQLSPHF

-1167 SSKETLKSKLLYAIQ
+1167 SSIERLRSKLLYAIQ
-1182 SGAGFDLS
+1182 AGAGFDLS

>member
-10 RRPRNVNLSGQRNTN
+10 RRPRNVNLSGQRNAN
-25 PWAASSWSPSASGA
+25 PWATSSWSPSGSGA
-39 SKTVAQAQAERERRQ
+39 SKTVAQAQVEREKRQ
-54 KERDE
+54 RERDE
-59 LNAARKLQR
+59 LNAAKRLQR
-68 VWRGHKGRL
+68 VWRGCKDRQSL
-77 SFKQTCREEYDALYS
+77 KQICREDFDALYHRTLDYDPS
-92 RPIDNGSSSR
+92 TR
-102 VISALRLLLMLFDP
+102 VIAAFPLIRILFDP
-116 SQADDQRRLDLFI
+116 SRADDQKRLDLL
-129 VDLGRLGP
+129 VQDLVGLNS
-137 APSNF
+137 ASSL
-142 DLFSPSSWDRLAQ
+142 DHISPNSWDRLAV
-155 LIVGALER
+155 LIVRALE
-163 CVYTPAHGYLYH
+163 G
-175 SLIPYSNRRPA
+175 
-186 SSSQA
+186 
-191 LLGVL
+191 
-196 VDIVKRRPVSVT
+196 RPVSSSLNLLHILVLIVRQRPH
-208 SILSRYYKL
+208 SITPVLHRYYKL
-217 LSKYFEQSGKEGISA
+217 VSKYSEQNSQGEGAFGPI
-232 AEDVLTKA
+232 AELDIVAQA

-245 VSSATQGMPNLRA
+245 TPSTQGVALSSA

-266 LTSPNLL
+266 LASANLSSF
-273 ILQRNPAQI
+273 QRNHIQI
-282 AGCID
+282 ANHVD
-287 LQTLSQSVINTYSE
+287 LQLLSQSIVDAI
-301 REHSGALSKNG
+301 SGHQHIGSLSKTG
-312 SLWLLAHFI
+312 AICLLAHFI
-321 ALNRAAPTSQGTKYL
+321 ALNRARSSSYGFKYL

-341 QLSILVDDIRIRYG
+341 QLSILVDDIRIRYNQHG
-355 RQGMIGEVDN
+355 TRNEADGDN
-365 DDGDASDKVDAN
+365 DATSDHDGNDTE
-377 VDDSASLSTWVL
+377 DSAPLSTWVL
-389 NQLDFLV
+389 SQLDFLV

-402 ELLSRFT
+402 DLLSRFT
-409 STALS
+409 STAVS
-414 SDRLSEDASLLAG
+414 PDRLSEDASLLAG

-438 HSDDIKMRLFQGDIT
+438 HSDDIKMRLFQGDIST
-453 TVDSAGPAL
+453 ISTASPVST
-462 MPSVKYFWKAAANTS
+462 PSVKYFWQAASNTS
-477 IFKSITQPRTQ
+477 IFKTITQPRAQ
-488 QQPTSVVTLLQPD
+488 QQPTPIVTLLQPD
-501 PVRDREWRTLLLFLE
+501 PVRDREWRTILLFLE

-522 RITDDEDFLPAESQI
+522 RVTDDEDFLPPENQI
-537 LSEQSPTT
+537 LSHQSPATS
-545 VRIRSSGLNLTEL
+545 RIRSSGLSLNEL
-558 KQLINFLKSLSFPL
+558 KQLINFLKNLSFPL
-572 YYNLPDIMPSA
+572 YYNLADIMPSS

-596 SGKSPAQ
+596 SGKASTQ
-603 EEAKAAQ
+603 EEEPKDTQ

-621 LGLRSASTTTMR
+621 LSLRAASTATMR

-654 KFDMDGFISAV
+654 KFDMDVFISAV

-672 EQMDDDDASDD
+672 DQMAEDEDDSDD
-683 SDGEELDTFHTYTGQ
+683 SDGDALDSFHTFTGQ

-771 VISGEGGFN
+771 VISAEGGL
-780 GPTARAR
+780 GGATARGR

-793 SARIKRGQ
+793 SARVKRGQ

-840 VTKEFLTSITDEAF
+840 VTKEFLISITDEAF
-854 KPGPDGHN
+854 NPSSGRG
-862 LFVTNSQNLLYPN
+862 LFATNSQNLLYPN
-875 PTAFDDLA
+875 PSTFDNQA
-883 EMLRYCKVLEN
+883 EKLRRYGYT
-894 DVRWRESMADLAK
+894 ESDMGWKEAMINLAK
-907 RYEFLGRVVG
+907 RYEFLGRIVG

-934 LLKWSASGQGLQTD
+934 LLKWSASGQGSLND

-962 LYQGLINLKNYAGNV
+962 LYQGLISLKNYSGKV
-977 VDLSLDFT
+977 VDLALDFT
-985 ITDEVRGPNGEIRT
+985 ITDQVTTADGNTLT

-1005 KGGEEIPVT
+1005 KNGENIPVT

-1025 VKHRLVAQPYRQTR
+1025 VNHRLVAQPYRQTR

-1083 YSGLYAVGD
+1083 YSGLYTVGD
-1092 DGIEHPT
+1092 DGMEHPT
-1099 VQMFWQVMREFQD
+1099 VRMFWEVMREFQD
-1112 SERRQVLK
+1112 AQRREVLK

-1167 SSKETLKSKLLYAIQ
+1167 SSKETLRSKLLYAIQ

>member
-1 MFPTFTGTS
+1 MFPTFTGSS

-25 PWAASSWSPSASGA
+25 PWATSSWSPSTSGA
-39 SKTVAQAQAERERRQ
+39 SKTVAQAQAEREKRQ
-54 KERDE
+54 RERDE
-59 LNAARKLQR
+59 LNAAKKLQR
-68 VWRGHKGRL
+68 VWRGHRGRQ
-77 SFKQTCREEYDALYS
+77 SFKQTCRERYDALYGQ
-92 RPIDNGSSSR
+92 PVDHDSSQR
-102 VISALRLLLMLFDP
+102 VTSALPLLLLLFDP
-116 SQADDQRRLDLFI
+116 AQTDDQHRLDLFI
-129 VDLGRLGP
+129 QDLVTLKSD
-137 APSNF
+137 PSNF
-142 DLFSPSSWDRLAQ
+142 RIFDPSSWDRFAQ
-155 LIVGALER
+155 LLIGALER
-163 CVYTPAHGYLYH
+163 
-175 SLIPYSNRRPA
+175 RPA
-186 SSSQA
+186 SLPQA
-191 LLGVL
+191 LLSVL
-196 VDIVKRRPVSVT
+196 LDIVRRRQPAIT
-208 SILSRYYKL
+208 PIIDRYYKL
-217 LSKYFEQSGKEGISA
+217 LAKYFEQNSQLSISA
-232 AEDVLTKA
+232 EQREILIEA
-240 ATAPL
+240 ATVPL
-245 VSSATQGMPNLRA
+245 EPNPEQGLPILRA

-266 LTSPNLL
+266 LSSSSLSF
-273 ILQRNPAQI
+273 LQQDPIQI
-282 AGCID
+282 ARRLD
-287 LQTLSQSVINTYSE
+287 LQTLSQSVIDAYSGPERTNT
-301 REHSGALSKNG
+301 LPKNR

-321 ALNRAAPTSQGTKYL
+321 ALNRSNPTSQGSKYL

-341 QLSILVDDIRIRYG
+341 QLSLLVDDIRVRYG
-355 RQGMIGEVDN
+355 RHGPHDETDSSFDVSELGDN
-365 DDGDASDKVDAN
+365 EA
-377 VDDSASLSTWVL
+377 DDSVPFSTWMVDQL
-389 NQLDFLV
+389 NFLV

-409 STALS
+409 STISA
-414 SDRLSEDASLLAG
+414 SDRLSEEASLLAG

-438 HSDDIKMRLFQGDIT
+438 HSDDIKMRLFQGDIST
-453 TVDSAGPAL
+453 TGPSGSAAT
-462 MPSVKYFWKAAANTS
+462 PSVKYFWKAASNTDV
-477 IFKSITQPRTQ
+477 FRDITQPKAQ
-488 QQPTSVVTLLQPD
+488 QQPSFVVALLRPD
-501 PVRDREWRTLLLFLE
+501 STRDREWRTILLFLE

-522 RITDDEDFLPAESQI
+522 RVTDDEDFLPAETQL
-537 LSEQSPTT
+537 LSEQSPATL
-545 VRIRSSGLNLTEL
+545 RIRSSSLGLAEL
-558 KQLINFLKSLSFPL
+558 KELINFLKSLSFPL
-572 YYNLPDIMPSA
+572 YYNLPMIMPSH
-583 SRPTRLNSLMGIS
+583 SRLPRIS
-596 SGKSPAQ
+596 IISGKPDT
-603 EEAKAAQ
+603 EEEVAHATQ
-610 SSFAGIIGMDV
+610 TSFAGIIGMDV
-621 LGLRSASTTTMR
+621 LSLRSVSTTTMR

-654 KFDMDGFISAV
+654 KFDMNGFISAV

-672 EQMDDDDASDD
+672 DQMEEGEGGSDDD
-683 SDGEELDTFHTYTGQ
+683 SDVDTRDTFHSFTAQ

-703 AQIERRRR
+703 ARIEQRRR

-761 HVDPDRWRLS
+761 NVDADRWRLS

-780 GPTARAR
+780 NPSARGR

-793 SARIKRGQ
+793 TAKVKRGH
-801 VFDDAYEQFYPLG
+801 VFDDAYEQFYSLG
-814 DGLKEP
+814 EGLKEP
-820 IQITFVDQFNQPEAG
+820 IQITFVDRFDQPEAG

-854 KPGPDGHN
+854 SPGSDGHN
-862 LFVTNSQNLLYPN
+862 LFVTNDQNLLYPN

-883 EMLRYCKVLEN
+883 EMLRYYKLSEN
-894 DVRWRESMADLAK
+894 DAKWREHMADLAK

-934 LLKWSASGQGLQTD
+934 LLKWSASGQGSLTD

-962 LYQGLINLKNYAGNV
+962 LYQGLINLKNYPGKV
-977 VDLSLDFT
+977 IDLSLDFT
-985 ITDEVRGPNGEIRT
+985 ITDQVNGPFGAVRT

-1005 KGGEEIPVT
+1005 KNGEDIPVT

-1025 VKHRLVAQPYRQTR
+1025 TNHRLVAQPYRQTR

-1083 YSGLYAVGD
+1083 YSGLYAIGD
-1092 DGIEHPT
+1092 DGLEHPT
-1099 VQMFWQVMREFQD
+1099 IQLFWQVMHEFRD
-1112 SERRQVLK
+1112 SERREVLK

>member
-1 MFPTFTGTS
+1 MFPTFSGSS

-25 PWAASSWSPSASGA
+25 PWASGASGA
-39 SKTVAQAQAERERRQ
+39 SKTVAQAQAEREKRQ
-54 KERDE
+54 RERDE
-59 LNAARKLQR
+59 LNAAKKLQR
-68 VWRGHKGRL
+68 VWRGHKGRQ
-77 SFKQTCREEYDALYS
+77 SFKQTCRERYDALYGQ
-92 RPIDNGSSSR
+92 PIDHDYSQR
-102 VISALRLLLMLFDP
+102 VTSTLPLLLLFFNP
-116 SQADDQRRLDLFI
+116 TRTEDQHRLDLFI
-129 VDLGRLGP
+129 QDLATFKSDP
-137 APSNF
+137 VNF
-142 DLFSPSSWDRLAQ
+142 GLFDPNSWDRFAQ
-155 LIVGALER
+155 LLVGALE
-163 CVYTPAHGYLYH
+163 
-175 SLIPYSNRRPA
+175 RRPA

-191 LLGVL
+191 LFPVL
-196 VDIVKRRPVSVT
+196 LDIIRRRQLAITP
-208 SILSRYYKL
+208 IINRYYKL
-217 LSKYFEQSGKEGISA
+217 LSKYFEQGNQPVSVEQQQI
-232 AEDVLTKA
+232 LTKA
-240 ATAPL
+240 VTVPL
-245 VSSATQGMPNLRA
+245 ESNPEQSLSILPA

-266 LTSPNLL
+266 LSSPSLSF
-273 ILQRNPAQI
+273 LQQDPAQI
-282 AGCID
+282 ARHLD
-287 LQTLSQSVINTYSE
+287 LQVLSQSVIDAYSAS
-301 REHSGALSKNG
+301 EHISTPSKHRL
-312 SLWLLAHFI
+312 LWLLVHFI
-321 ALNRAAPTSQGTKYL
+321 ALNRSNPTSQGSKYL

-341 QLSILVDDIRIRYG
+341 QLSLLADDIRVRYS
-355 RQGMIGEVDN
+355 RHDPNDATIPENDN
-365 DDGDASDKVDAN
+365 DET
-377 VDDSASLSTWVL
+377 DDSATLSTWMLDQL
-389 NQLDFLV
+389 NFLV

-409 STALS
+409 STISS
-414 SDRLSEDASLLAG
+414 SDRLSEEASLLAG

-438 HSDDIKMRLFQGDIT
+438 HSDDIKMRLFQGDIST
-453 TVDSAGPAL
+453 IGSSGSTAT
-462 MPSVKYFWKAAANTS
+462 PSVKYFWKAASNTDVFRDV
-477 IFKSITQPRTQ
+477 IQPRAQ
-488 QQPTSVVTLLQPD
+488 QQPSLVVTLLRPD
-501 PVRDREWRTLLLFLE
+501 STRAREWRTLLLFLE

-522 RITDDEDFLPAESQI
+522 RVTDDEDFLPAETQL
-537 LSEQSPTT
+537 LSEQSPATL
-545 VRIRSSGLNLTEL
+545 RIRSSGLSLIEL
-558 KQLINFLKSLSFPL
+558 KQLINFLKNLSFPL
-572 YYNLPDIMPSA
+572 YYNLPMIMPPG
-583 SRPTRLNSLMGIS
+583 SRPIRTNAV
-596 SGKSPAQ
+596 SGKRITDEDA
-603 EEAKAAQ
+603 ANAAQ
-610 SSFAGIIGMDV
+610 TSFAGIIGMDV
-621 LGLRSASTTTMR
+621 LSLRSVSTTTMR

-643 FLPADFWLMTS
+643 FLPPDFWLMTS
-654 KFDMDGFISAV
+654 KFDMNGFISAV

-672 EQMDDDDASDD
+672 DQMDEDEEDSDDD
-683 SDGEELDTFHTYTGQ
+683 SDMDVRDTFHSFATQ

-703 AQIERRRR
+703 AQIEQRRR
-711 LRRVQREQLLAQ
+711 LRKVQREQLLAQ

-744 QIFRQFVYLDKA
+744 QIFRQFVYLDKI

-761 HVDPDRWRLS
+761 HVDADRWRLS
-771 VISGEGGFN
+771 VMSGDGGFN
-780 GPTARAR
+780 SPSARSR

-793 SARIKRGQ
+793 TARVRRGK
-801 VFDDAYEQFYPLG
+801 VFQDAYEQFYPLG

-820 IQITFVDQFNQPEAG
+820 MQITFVDQFDQPEAG

-854 KPGPDGHN
+854 SPGSDGHN

-883 EMLRYCKVLEN
+883 EVLRYHKYSEN
-894 DVRWRESMADLAK
+894 DANWRENMAQLAK
-907 RYEFLGRVVG
+907 RYEFLGRVMG

-934 LLKWSASGQGLQTD
+934 LLKWAASGQGSLTD
-948 YRANLNDLRDLDPE
+948 HRANLNDLRDLDPE
-962 LYQGLINLKNYAGNV
+962 LYQGLINLKNYPGQV

-985 ITDEVRGPNGEIRT
+985 ITDQVTGPSGSIRT

-1005 KGGEEIPVT
+1005 KNGEDIPVT

-1025 VKHRLVAQPYRQTR
+1025 TNHRLVAQPYRQTR

-1047 IINPAW
+1047 MINPAW

-1083 YSGLYAVGD
+1083 YSGLYAIGD
-1092 DGIEHPT
+1092 DGMEHPT
-1099 VQMFWQVMREFQD
+1099 VEMFWQVMHEFKD
-1112 SERRQVLK
+1112 SERREVLK

-1167 SSKETLKSKLLYAIQ
+1167 NSKETLKSKLLYAIQ
-1182 SGAGFDLS
+1182 SGAGFDL

>member
-59 LNAARKLQR
+59 LNAAKRLQR
-68 VWRGHKGRL
+68 AWRGHRERQSLKRA
-77 SFKQTCREEYDALYS
+77 CREEYDALYS
-92 RPIDNGSSSR
+92 QPIDGHSSSR
-102 VISALRLLLMLFDP
+102 VISALRLLLVLFDP

-129 VDLGRLGP
+129 EDLGRLGST
-137 APSNF
+137 PSNF
-142 DLFSPSSWDRLAQ
+142 DLFSPNSWDRLAR
-155 LIVGALER
+155 LIVGALE
-163 CVYTPAHGYLYH
+163 
-175 SLIPYSNRRPA
+175 RRPA

-191 LLGVL
+191 LLSIL
-196 VDIVKRRPVSVT
+196 VDVVKRRPVSVT
-208 SILSRYYKL
+208 PVLSRYYKL
-217 LSKYFEQSGKEGISA
+217 LSKYFEQTGHENVSA
-232 AEDVLTKA
+232 GEQDILTKA

-245 VSSATQGMPNLRA
+245 IPPSNQEPSSLRA

-266 LTSPNLL
+266 LTSSKLL
-273 ILQRNPAQI
+273 SLQRNPKQI
-282 AGCID
+282 AASVN
-287 LQTLSQSVINTYSE
+287 LQSLSESVIDAYSG
-301 REHSGALSKNG
+301 REHSRTLSKNG

-336 EALYL
+336 EALYI

-355 RQGMIGEVDN
+355 RHGILGEVNNN
-365 DDGDASDKVDAN
+365 DDASEEGDVNA
-377 VDDSASLSTWVL
+377 DDSASLSAWVL
-389 NQLDFLV
+389 SQLDFLV

-402 ELLSRFT
+402 ELLRRFT
-409 STALS
+409 STAHS

-438 HSDDIKMRLFQGDIT
+438 HNDDIKMRLFQGDIT
-453 TVDSAGPAL
+453 TVDSAGSTS
-462 MPSVKYFWKAAANTS
+462 MPSVKYFWKAASNTS
-477 IFKSITQPRTQ
+477 IFKNITQSRTQ
-488 QQPTSVVTLLQPD
+488 QQPPSVVTLLQPD

-537 LSEQSPTT
+537 SSEQSPTT
-545 VRIRSSGLNLTEL
+545 VRIRSSGLSLTEL
-558 KQLINFLKSLSFPL
+558 KQLIGFLKSLSFPL

-583 SRPTRLNSLMGIS
+583 SKPTRLNSLMGIG
-596 SGKSPAQ
+596 SGKSSTLE

-643 FLPADFWLMTS
+643 FLPTDFWLMTS

-672 EQMDDDDASDD
+672 EQMAEDGDASDD
-683 SDGEELDTFHTYTGQ
+683 SDEDELDTFHTYTGQ

-744 QIFRQFVYLDKA
+744 QIFRQFVYLDKT

-787 DILGRH
+787 EILSRH

-820 IQITFVDQFNQPEAG
+820 IQITFVDQFDQPEAG

-840 VTKEFLTSITDEAF
+840 VTKEFLISVTDEAF
-854 KPGPDGHN
+854 KPGPEGHN
-862 LFVTNSQNLLYPN
+862 LFTTNSQNLLYPN

-883 EMLRYCKVLEN
+883 ETLRYCKVAEN
-894 DVRWRESMADLAK
+894 DDKWRESMADLAK

-934 LLKWSASGQGLQTD
+934 LLKWSASGQGSLID

-962 LYQGLINLKNYAGNV
+962 LYQGLITLKNYAGEV
-977 VDLSLDFT
+977 IDLSLDFT
-985 ITDEVRGPNGEIRT
+985 IADEVRGPNGEVRT

-1005 KGGEEIPVT
+1005 KNGEEIPVT

-1025 VKHRLVAQPYRQTR
+1025 TKYRLVAQPYRQTR

-1167 SSKETLKSKLLYAIQ
+1167 SSKERLKSKLLYAIQ